1 MKKKETV
8 YEAETLTLPPLKSVL
23 GDLPEPDP
31 QALPQKEDT
40 RRLVN
45 KLISRIKENLPG

>member
-1 MKKKETV
+1 MKKKEIV
-8 YEAETLTLPPLKSVL
+8 YEAESVTLPSLKSVL

-31 QALPQKEDT
+31 QPAAQKEEA

-45 KLISRIKENLPG
+45 KLITRIKENLPG